1 MVLDRDPRYVAAN
14 ATYLRVTGSQLD
26 QLLGKYVFDQ
36 FSNDPADPNNL
47 PARMLRRSLERVVE
61 TGQRDHLA
69 LIPYRVPH
77 EVDGKIV
84 VEIASAARPTARSS
98 TATAVWRGCGCPPRR
113 ERVLRRAGRTE
124 PRRRDVAR
132 EGEGEDEDE
141 DEDEDETAHRR
152 ARGPARGEV
161 KADG

>member
-84 VEIASAARPTARSS
+84 VEDRFCSAAHSPILDGDGRVARLRLPS
-98 TATAVWRGCGCPPRR
+98 APRTR
-113 ERVLRRAGRTE
+113 SPKSWSNRAALS
-124 PRRRDVAR
+124 RRRS
-132 EGEGEDEDE
+132 
-141 DEDEDETAHRR
+141 
-152 ARGPARGEV
+152 
-161 KADG
+161 